1 MLHRIC
7 KLFHCHPCVF
17 RRFFHR
23 NPAFL
28 HLFYQ
33 HLDLTKL
40 KSLFSSQLYSFLY
53 PFLYPFLSAFF
64 TRLILFLT
72 NMFLLVT
79 GAFVAAM

>member
-28 HLFYQ
+28 NLLYQ

-40 KSLFSSQLYSFLY
+40 KPLCSSQLYTFLY
-53 PFLYPFLSAFF
+53 TLLSAFLA
-64 TRLILFLT
+64 RLIFFLT
-72 NMFLLVT
+72 NMFLLVILKKEHP
-79 GAFVAAM
+79 